1 MVWYSSKMVFLTKVI
16 FLIFN
21 KINLN
26 LRRASKDTYSEDED
40 EHKGTNMLLIADED
54 FSKIEV
60 ISEKIET
67 IFKLFQY

>member
-1 MVWYSSKMVFLTKVI
+1 MVFLTKVI

-60 ISEKIET
+60 V
-67 IFKLFQY
+67 F